1 MVLAQG
7 QTDRGMKRIECLG
20 MEPYTYGKVTLQ
32 SSRGKVSIFNNG
44 SGTIGQHL
52 L

>member
-20 MEPYTYGKVTLQ
+20 MEPDIYGKVTCRAVGERLVF
-32 SSRGKVSIFNNG
+32 SRNG
-44 SGTIGQHL
+44 AGTIGQHL